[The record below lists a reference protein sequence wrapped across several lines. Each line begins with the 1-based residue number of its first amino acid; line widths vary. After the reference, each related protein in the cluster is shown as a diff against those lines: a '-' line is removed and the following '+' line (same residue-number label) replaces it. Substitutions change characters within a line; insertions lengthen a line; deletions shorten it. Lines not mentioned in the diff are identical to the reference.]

1 MRITVATFTAIFGL
15 GLVACGSEPAG
26 VAPLVVRDD
35 PYAIRD
41 AGPQEPPPSAPG
53 ASTPPGP
60 PSPAAPP
67 KGAIYLIDAR
77 TLYVFDPV
85 GDTLDR
91 VGKVTCPGFADDDDL
106 VDVAVDRDGT
116 ILATSFGPADKLESY
131 FFTVSPTTAQC
142 VKVATNPGMPTD
154 GLTFVPRGILDSAN
168 DALVGYSGESFVRF
182 DPKTGQRTIL
192 GLLNRSGASARY
204 YVTGDLVVLPGGVA
218 YATGFRV
225 GRPSTEPD
233 QLLQIDPVTGGLV
246 KVVGPL
252 YGEHVTGLATWGG
265 KLFGVSRGSILEIDA
280 PTAKTFPRR
289 PKASF
294 EAGND
299 SPSLARR
306 RRRPS
311 PALERTRRP
320 GSSGGCPGS
329 LGVVP
334 GDTAG
339 ESADDLDASRER
351 ERRAH
356 GARSG
361 GEAGSDLSVQGH
373 FA

>member
-1 MRITVATFTAIFGL
+1 MRSAWAPDPTRFARGPTVASTAVMRITVSAFTAIFGL

-35 PYAIRD
+35 PYATRD
-41 AGPQEPPPSAPG
+41 AGPLQPPLPSPG
-53 ASTPPGP
+53 ASTPPVIAGP
-60 PSPAAPP
+60 DGPQ
-67 KGAIYLIDAR
+67 KGAIYLIDAH

-91 VGKVTCPGFADDDDL
+91 IGKVTCPGFADDDDL

-182 DPKTGQRTIL
+182 DPKTGHRTIL
-192 GLLNRSGASARY
+192 GLLNRTGAAARY
-204 YVTGDLVVLPGGVA
+204 YVTGDLVVLPGGVG

-233 QLLQIDPVTGGLV
+233 QLLQIDPVTGVLV

-252 YGEHVTGLATWGG
+252 YGEHVTGLGTWGG
-265 KLFGVSRGSILEIDA
+265 KLFGVSRGGILEIDA

-294 EAGND
+294 EAGTI
-299 SPSLARR
+299 SFVGAASTTTQ
-306 RRRPS
+306 
-311 PALERTRRP
+311 PAP
-320 GSSGGCPGS
+320 
-329 LGVVP
+329 
-334 GDTAG
+334 
-339 ESADDLDASRER
+339 
-351 ERRAH
+351 
-356 GARSG
+356 
-361 GEAGSDLSVQGH
+361 
-373 FA
+373 